1 MAKLALWN
9 IDAQSSEGDYKPSTP
24 KKVEPSNIELEKYL
38 EDWIV
43 NDVSMIGE
51 GLTLVGRQVRI
62 DDGVLDLLAIDSRDR
77 WVVIELKPDMLY
89 SGAVT
94 QAIYYASSLSQ
105 LSGEDLHQKL
115 ENQFFDEE
123 DFRRKVGYSF
133 DTPQAHSARVKKQ
146 VDNEGEE
153 REIVLMVV
161 GAGVSP
167 GVERMSKFLGRF
179 GIPIEIVSF
188 DVFESNNGAKLLV
201 REVIEEAASAFRQK
215 RKYTVEA
222 VRELA
227 RKADVKKQLDEF
239 LDMASEAGLAIQP
252 QMTSIRIAPQ
262 EDRRRLLLYVEPIAD
277 ETGRKQG
284 KMHFDWDPHAF
295 KEFYEI
301 SEQEVKE
308 MVGEL
313 DDESTLSGKAIDE
326 RLIRIQRFLKNH
338 FPTAPVGDT

>member
-1 MAKLALWN
+1 MAKLAVWN
-9 IDAQSSEGDYKPSTP
+9 IDAQSSEGDYKPSCP

-77 WVVIELKPDMLY
+77 WVVIELKADMLY

-133 DTPQAHSARVKKQ
+133 DTPQAHSAKVKKQ
-146 VDNEGEE
+146 VDNEGEV
-153 REIVLMVV
+153 REIALMIV

-188 DVFESNNGAKLLV
+188 EVFESNNGARLLV
-201 REVIEEAASAFRQK
+201 REVIEEAAPESRPK

-227 RKADVKKQLDEF
+227 RKADVEKHLDRF
-239 LDMASEAGLAIQP
+239 LDMTSQAGLAIQP

-262 EDRRRLLLYVEPIAD
+262 EDRRRLLLYVEPIPDDKGAN
-277 ETGRKQG
+277 EG
-284 KMHFDWDPHAF
+284 KLLFYWDSHAF
-295 KEFYEI
+295 EEFFKI
-301 SEQEVKE
+301 GEQEVRE
-308 MVGEL
+308 TFDEL
-313 DDESTLSGKAIDE
+313 GDERALSGEAIDKC
-326 RLIRIQRFLKNH
+326 LNQIQRFLKNN
-338 FPTAPVGDT
+338 FPRAHVGDA

>member
-1 MAKLALWN
+1 MAKLAVWN
-9 IDAQSSEGDYKPSTP
+9 IDTQSSEGDYETSTP

-43 NDVSMIGE
+43 SDVSMIGE

-94 QAIYYASSLSQ
+94 QAVYYASSLSQ
-105 LSGEDLHQKL
+105 LSGEDLRQKL

-123 DFRRKVGYSF
+123 DFRRKVGNSF
-133 DTPQAHSARVKKQ
+133 ESRQAHSAKVKKQ

-188 DVFESNNGAKLLV
+188 EVFESNNGARLLV
-201 REVIEEAASAFRQK
+201 REVIEEAASTSRQK
-215 RKYTVEA
+215 RKFTVEA

-227 RKADVKKQLDEF
+227 RKADVEKELDKF
-239 LDMASEAGLAIQP
+239 LDMASKAGLAIQP

-262 EDRRRLLLYVEPIAD
+262 EDRRWLLLYAEPIPD

-284 KMHFDWDPHAF
+284 KMHFYCNSDAF
-295 KEFYEI
+295 KKFYGIE
-301 SEQEVKE
+301 EQEVEETIGK
-308 MVGEL
+308 L
-313 DDESTLSGKAIDE
+313 DDERSLSVEAIDE
-326 RLIRIQRFLKNH
+326 RLIRIQRFLEKH